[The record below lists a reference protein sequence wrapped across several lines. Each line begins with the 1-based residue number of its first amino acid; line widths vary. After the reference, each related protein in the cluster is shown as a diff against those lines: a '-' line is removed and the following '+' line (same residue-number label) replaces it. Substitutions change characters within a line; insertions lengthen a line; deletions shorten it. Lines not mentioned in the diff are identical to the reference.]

1 MRPGWKRLLA
11 TVPLVGAAVLGGCR
25 VTGPPSTTASG
36 KAVTYC
42 EIIADPP
49 VAASHKIDA
58 PGRFRCDGG
67 GASTILITVSLQK
80 QGASGAWS
88 TLATQAFV
96 AHDQDTSRARSEA
109 QRTRDVSI
117 DCATGQFR
125 TLVHAVETSGGA
137 RMTYDVHSVTVP
149 SPCSFRP

>member
-11 TVPLVGAAVLGGCR
+11 TVPLVGVAVFGGCR
-25 VTGPPSTTASG
+25 VTGPLSATTGG
-36 KAVTYC
+36 KGLTYC
-42 EIIADPP
+42 EVIADPP

-80 QGASGAWS
+80 QGAGGAWS
-88 TLATQAFV
+88 TVATQAFV
-96 AHDQDTSRARSEA
+96 AHDLDTSRSRSES

-125 TLVHAVETSGGA
+125 TLVHAVETSNGA
-137 RMTYDVHSVTVP
+137 SKTFDDHSVTVP
-149 SPCSFRP
+149 SPCSFR